1 MSYLPLPV
9 PSSPEELP
17 KYLRGEL
24 SRISQLWGSPTKYI
38 LLAPSY
44 AEPAKRTEGMVAFA
58 DGTTWNPGSGGG
70 TYQLRSGTWQP
81 WEGGGGG
88 GSLSDG
94 DKGDIT
100 VSGTGATWTIDAG
113 AVSTSK
119 LGGDIT
125 TAGKALLD
133 DATAADQRT
142 TLGLTTAATAIV
154 GQVVVTVPANRL
166 EHSQT
171 VTFTGCDPS
180 RFVTASV
187 GPHTDSDENN
197 AEMLDINA
205 LSVSA
210 GTNQATVT
218 LSFREPTSG
227 PVRINLMAA

>member
-9 PSSPEELP
+9 PSRPEELP

-113 AVSTSK
+113 AVSFAKIQDTSAGSVLIGRGDSGAGDVQEIS
-119 LGGDIT
+119 LGTGLSMSGT
-125 TAGKALLD
+125 TLSASGGGI
-133 DATAADQRT
+133 TAAVAM
-142 TLGLTTAATAIV
+142 GV
-154 GQVVVTVPANRL
+154 
-166 EHSQT
+166 
-171 VTFTGCDPS
+171 
-180 RFVTASV
+180 
-187 GPHTDSDENN
+187 
-197 AEMLDINA
+197 
-205 LSVSA
+205 
-210 GTNQATVT
+210 
-218 LSFREPTSG
+218 
-227 PVRINLMAA
+227 